1 MSVLQDS
8 GHRKKGE
15 QERKNGRTFMSV
27 SMWDLTLS
35 MVASLALLSLRS
47 ASFSLSSSLRFRS
60 SLVGGER

>member
-8 GHRKKGE
+8 GHRKEGS
-15 QERKNGRTFMSV
+15 KNGRTFMSV